1 MQKRTGLRAGLAAT
15 AVAALTLATMAPA
28 VADYIP
34 RAGDVVGVGSDT
46 VQYAADFLFSG
57 DPAGDVGFNQGKV
70 NQVVSFF
77 ATGDGNGRATY
88 DGYCGSPESPCSA
101 TNSVVN
107 SLATTAV
114 LRVGTLPVP
123 RPNGSGAGIA
133 AITADSASPG
143 YDGLPL
149 NTIQFVRASRLPKAA
164 EQSACAAI
172 SDCGGLNVFQFA
184 DDNLE
189 IAHAPITNVPALSAV
204 ELAAIYLGVG
214 PDKAATTSGCVT
226 NFSQLNGFITGTTY
240 PNQTIYP
247 DIPQSGSGTR
257 NFFLADL
264 DAAAGSTSTTLCS
277 DVATSEEH
285 DPTGIT
291 LSGGS
296 DTTANCAL
304 TTAPNICNALEP
316 FSTGRALLLTTN
328 PETGATGQTNGGY
341 FANSGEPASYLTISL
356 TPGCS
361 VAETG
366 FNPSIGACKSADQI
380 KAADGNPV
388 YDSNR
393 GLYFLVRN
401 TSLTSTTIMEPGG
414 TQNFA
419 NALFDGAN
427 SWVASANEAAN
438 IEEAG
443 LDPSYA
449 NLGDDSSG

>member
-1 MQKRTGLRAGLAAT
+1 MQNRTGLRAGFAAT

-28 VADYIP
+28 VADYAP
-34 RAGDVVGVGSDT
+34 RSGDIVGVGSDT
-46 VQYAADFLFSG
+46 VQYAADFLFNG

-70 NQVVSFF
+70 NQVDSFF

-101 TNSVVN
+101 TNAVVN

-133 AITADSASPG
+133 AITADSAAPG

-149 NTIQFVRASRLPKAA
+149 NTINFGRASRLPKGA

-172 SDCGGLNVFQFA
+172 ADCGGLNVFQFA

-189 IAHAPITNVPALSAV
+189 IATAPVTNAPTLSAV

-214 PDKAATTSGCVT
+214 PDKVGTSGCVT
-226 NFSQLNGFITGTTY
+226 NFDQLPNESAD
-240 PNQTIYP
+240 NQTIYP

-264 DAAAGSTSTTLCS
+264 DAAAGSSSLTLCPA
-277 DVATSEEH
+277 VATSEEH

-291 LSGGS
+291 LAGGV
-296 DTTANCAL
+296 DTAAACAAVPA
-304 TTAPNICNALEP
+304 TNECDAIEP

-341 FANSGEPASYLTISL
+341 FANSGEPASYLTIKL
-356 TPGCS
+356 IPGCNIA
-361 VAETG
+361 VTG
-366 FNPSIGACKSADQI
+366 FNPSIGLCPTAHQI
-380 KAADGNPV
+380 TSSDGTNPV

-401 TSLTSTTIMEPGG
+401 TALTSSTIMEPGG
-414 TQNFA
+414 TQNFV
-419 NALFDGAN
+419 NTLFSGAN
-427 SWVASANEAAN
+427 SWIASGNEAAN